1 MNKIINLIGN
11 VQECDD
17 CKDCKTAIIKKL
29 ESSVNINDLKNL
41 NCDIILDKLGIGN
54 NFKILGIL
62 LIVGG
67 LLLLSGVYF
76 LKSKVML
83 LFTILI
89 IVCLAVVSLGAYIL
103 VKGQTACEK
112 IKEITN

>member
-1 MNKIINLIGN
+1 MDRIIDLIGD
-11 VQECDD
+11 VPE
-17 CKDCKTAIIKKL
+17 CKDCQDCKNAIINKL
-29 ESSVNINDLKNL
+29 ESSVNIEDLKNL
-41 NCDIILDKLGIGN
+41 NCDIILDKLGIGS
-54 NFKILGIL
+54 NFKILGII

-89 IVCLAVVSLGAYIL
+89 LVCLAVVGLGAYIL
-103 VKGQTACEK
+103 VKGQSACEK
-112 IKEITN
+112 IKELTD